1 MAFNPHR
8 SWAVTY
14 NQMWNLS
21 MKDPL
26 PRNMSINKGTSYS
39 GFHGNN
45 NHSKTSGGS
54 SGGHEKKSD

>member
-1 MAFNPHR
+1 
-8 SWAVTY
+8 
-14 NQMWNLS
+14 

-26 PRNMSINKGTSYS
+26 PRNMSSNKGTSYS